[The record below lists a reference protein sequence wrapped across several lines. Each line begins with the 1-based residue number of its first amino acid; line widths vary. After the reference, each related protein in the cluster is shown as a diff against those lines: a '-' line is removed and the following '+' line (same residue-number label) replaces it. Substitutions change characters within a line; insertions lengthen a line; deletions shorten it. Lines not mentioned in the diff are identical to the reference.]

1 MARAFTE
8 EEKEHIKQGLMS
20 NGAKLIRQ
28 KGLRN
33 VTVDEL
39 TQSTGIAKGSFYS
52 FYPSRESLFWDVIKK
67 EEVELLAKIE
77 KVAGEKLLPPDKVK
91 KIFKE
96 LFLHEG
102 SLAFHMDDL
111 DRDYLIKKLPR
122 ELIEADRKKSGD
134 VLRSLLSLCNLSATQ
149 ANAEQLMAMLQT
161 LRLAASSQVIT
172 NEKRKKSFLILLVD
186 SFAYTLT
193 GGLEE

>member
-33 VTVDEL
+33 VTVEEL

-67 EEVELLAKIE
+67 EEVELVAKIE
-77 KVAGEKLLPPDKVK
+77 KVAGENLLPPDKVK
-91 KIFKE
+91 KIFKD
-96 LFLHEG
+96 LFLHES
-102 SLAFHMDDL
+102 SLAFHLDDL

-122 ELIEADRKKSGD
+122 DLIEADRKKSGD

-149 ANAEQLMAMLQT
+149 ANEEQLMAMLQT
-161 LRLAASSQVIT
+161 IRQAASSQFFT

-186 SFAYTLT
+186 TFAHTLT

>member
-33 VTVDEL
+33 VTVEEL
-39 TQSTGIAKGSFYS
+39 TQLTGIAKGSFYS

-67 EEVELLAKIE
+67 EEVELVAKIE
-77 KVAGEKLLPPDKVK
+77 KVAGENLLPPDKVK
-91 KIFKE
+91 KIFKD
-96 LFLHEG
+96 LFLHES
-102 SLAFHMDDL
+102 SLAFHLDDL

-122 ELIEADRKKSGD
+122 DLIEADRKKSGD

-149 ANAEQLMAMLQT
+149 ANEEQLMAMLQT
-161 LRLAASSQVIT
+161 IRQAASSQFFT

-186 SFAYTLT
+186 TFAHTLT